1 MTSPGKDS
9 PQRLA
14 DPRSGGE
21 RRARAAL
28 EGNTAGSSIDALVAR
43 LCDAAE
49 LRGLFTA
56 WHETPARSAR
66 TAAFP
71 ARLAP
76 ELVALFRRRGWNE
89 LYEHQAR
96 AIELALDGRDVL
108 VATPTAS
115 GKTMAY
121 SAPVLQALLDSEGAA
136 RSLWLFPTKALSQDQ
151 SRGLNGLIEELGRAI
166 PRCAGW
172 HSFTYDGDTP
182 PSVRR
187 TLRER
192 GHVVITNPWM
202 LHQGILPNHAKW
214 SELFAALRYVV
225 IDEVHTLAGVY
236 GSSVAGVLRR
246 LVRIARHYG
255 SEPRFLLSSATL
267 RDPAVHARELLGRE
281 VSVVSED
288 ASPSGRRH
296 FAVYDPPLVDAVAGL
311 RANALEEVR
320 RLAPYLCGPAHQTIF
335 FCNRRTSVEV
345 LTRYLKEAAGTLGL
359 QESEI
364 RGYRG
369 GYLPDLRRAIESGLK
384 NGEVKVVV
392 STNALELGIDIGRLD
407 VAVLVGYPGTQAS
420 FWQRVGRVG
429 RRGRTSLALLVARSE
444 PVDQYLAH
452 HPDYLFGEARER
464 LALDPDN
471 LVLLSEQL
479 KCAAF
484 ELPFHATGDGSVEG
498 FGASPHVAG
507 VLDYLAEEAKLLLRR
522 PSPSGHVWY
531 WAADAYPAQD
541 VSLAGAEPDN
551 VLVFDEEEQAIGE
564 VDRAAALTSVH
575 EGAIYLVEGE
585 TYKVERFDYANR
597 RAYARRLAS
606 DYFTEAETDTEV
618 RVLRLEQRAVRRR
631 AGGLAEVELWR
642 GEVHVTTVATM
653 YKKIR
658 FYSRENVGAGDI
670 HLPPEELDTEAFV
683 LTLAPEAAAEL
694 ALLSGNRAAA
704 WGGVGRLLRRTAPL
718 FVRCGASDLGLSC
731 EIRSGH
737 FERPALYLYDR
748 IPGGVG
754 LAVALFQAE
763 RELVRAARE
772 VLVGCACE
780 RGCPACIGPLEEVGP
795 LGKETALA
803 VLAFLDRGPDLVPA
817 ALPGSA

>member
-1 MTSPGKDS
+1 MG
-9 PQRLA
+9 QGRLA
-14 DPRSGGE
+14 RADTGGE
-21 RRARAAL
+21 RRTREL
-28 EGNTAGSSIDALVAR
+28 GETSIETVVER
-43 LCDAAE
+43 LRGATE
-49 LRGLFTA
+49 LRGSFTA
-56 WHETPARSAR
+56 WHETPARPAR
-66 TAAFP
+66 TAEFP

-121 SAPVLQALLDSEGAA
+121 SAPVLQALLESEGAA
-136 RSLWLFPTKALSQDQ
+136 RALWMFPTKALSQDQ
-151 SRGLNGLIEELGRAI
+151 SRGLNALIEELGR
-166 PRCAGW
+166 GW

-214 SELFAALRYVV
+214 SELFTALRYVV
-225 IDEVHTLAGVY
+225 IDEVHTLSGVY
-236 GSSVAGVLRR
+236 GSSVANVLRR

-267 RDPAVHARELLGRE
+267 RDPAAHARELLGRD
-281 VSVVSED
+281 VSVVGED

-296 FAVYDPPLVDAVAGL
+296 FAVYDPPLVDPVAGL

-345 LTRYLKEAAGTLGL
+345 LTRYLKEAAPSLGL
-359 QESEI
+359 DEREI

-369 GYLPDLRRAIESGLK
+369 GYLPDLRREIEAGLK
-384 NGEVKVVV
+384 DGTVKVVV

-429 RRGRTSLALLVARSE
+429 RRGRSSLAVLVARSE

-452 HPDYLFGEARER
+452 HPSYLFGEAREQ

-471 LVLLSEQL
+471 LVVLSEQL

-484 ELPFHATGDGSVEG
+484 ELPFHAAGDGGVEG

-507 VLDYLAEEAKLLLRR
+507 VLDYLAEESGLLLRR
-522 PSPSGHVWY
+522 PSP
-531 WAADAYPAQD
+531 
-541 VSLAGAEPDN
+541 
-551 VLVFDEEEQAIGE
+551 
-564 VDRAAALTSVH
+564 
-575 EGAIYLVEGE
+575 
-585 TYKVERFDYANR
+585 
-597 RAYARRLAS
+597 
-606 DYFTEAETDTEV
+606 
-618 RVLRLEQRAVRRR
+618 
-631 AGGLAEVELWR
+631 R
-642 GEVHVTTVATM
+642 GT
-653 YKKIR
+653 R
-658 FYSRENVGAGDI
+658 
-670 HLPPEELDTEAFV
+670 
-683 LTLAPEAAAEL
+683 
-694 ALLSGNRAAA
+694 
-704 WGGVGRLLRRTAPL
+704 
-718 FVRCGASDLGLSC
+718 
-731 EIRSGH
+731 
-737 FERPALYLYDR
+737 
-748 IPGGVG
+748 
-754 LAVALFQAE
+754 
-763 RELVRAARE
+763 
-772 VLVGCACE
+772 
-780 RGCPACIGPLEEVGP
+780 
-795 LGKETALA
+795 
-803 VLAFLDRGPDLVPA
+803 
-817 ALPGSA
+817 